1 MKILIVNSY
10 YYPNMIGGAE
20 FSIKILAENL
30 AAKGHEVSVLS
41 MDGKPETEVLDFY
54 EINKVKVF
62 RSYSKSL
69 YRRRLQKKKHLKDK
83 IWNGIHSIWNFKM
96 NKDVR
101 KVVDM
106 IDPDIIHTQNLV
118 SMSYWIWKYAKSK
131 NIPVVHTLRDYWL
144 LDPTTN
150 IGQTSEPLVKYFRKY
165 HRYMSDNYVTMVTAP
180 SDRTLE
186 IFKDNNYFSGCP
198 AVRVVNAIPFNYEL
212 LNECLKEKSERD
224 ENKISFIF
232 AGHLSENKGIKILI
246 NAFLKSNAEASLI
259 ICGTGEM
266 EEGFGRKKISVLLCW
281 AD

>member
-198 AVRVVNAIPFNYEL
+198 AVRVVKCN
-212 LNECLKEKSERD
+212 
-224 ENKISFIF
+224 
-232 AGHLSENKGIKILI
+232 
-246 NAFLKSNAEASLI
+246 
-259 ICGTGEM
+259 
-266 EEGFGRKKISVLLCW
+266 SV
-281 AD
+281 